1 MSYWLTYLSIVSY
14 RIVSY
19 RIVSY
24 RIVSYRIVSYRIVQY
39 RNFYYIGY
47 KCIWW
52 YLGKLSN
59 THLKMCN
66 CVWGDSLWEPLIL
79 RIVNSGSLSSKH
91 ATLSHWW
98 FNIGPAS
105 LTVDQHWTNNGS
117 MPRVCWELKLCLND
131 AIQNFKW
138 VKITL
143 KNKGLHDLYDLFFVV
158 FKIIV
163 GIIAA
168 LWAYVWG
175 GGGGATA

>member
-1 MSYWLTYLSIVSY
+1 
-14 RIVSY
+14 
-19 RIVSY
+19 
-24 RIVSYRIVSYRIVQY
+24 
-39 RNFYYIGY
+39 
-47 KCIWW
+47 
-52 YLGKLSN
+52 
-59 THLKMCN
+59 MCN

-105 LTVDQHWTNNGS
+105 LTVDQLWTNNGS

-175 GGGGATA
+175 GGGGGQQHRHEIDILTTMQIYCINDLLTTEFPELF